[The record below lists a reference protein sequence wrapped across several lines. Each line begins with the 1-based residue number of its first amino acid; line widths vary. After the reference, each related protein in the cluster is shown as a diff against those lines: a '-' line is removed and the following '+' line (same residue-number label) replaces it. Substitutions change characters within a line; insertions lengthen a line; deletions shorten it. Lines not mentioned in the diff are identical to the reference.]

1 MLYADPQPSLPIA
14 PPLIASPQLRAPSA
28 KAKGLLPGQKFL
40 IQLAPQ
46 PQVMSDAKPDVKYLD
61 GFIPS
66 FTFAGPKPG
75 YVHKNGARGVGYYL
89 LDDNESQ
96 REESEKPAGLYPRT
110 MTPTAR
116 QWLATPVVPTAVA
129 TPVVPPPKS
138 HAGKR
143 VPPANWGSELRKE
156 TRGADGY
163 APGYPLH
170 VRTCVG
176 ADGCPLQA
184 HTRVQTQWTREK
196 GRDDRWHAGSVS
208 AVLASGEVTIKYDD
222 GDEWTVDAMNVHLL
236 NSAHPLKSGSCVEQ
250 IWDMVFKILGRT
262 LGCLARENLLGPLL
276 AMIMFVIP
284 FLLCAFGDRR
294 TGEIA
299 LWFKLDSCLSK
310 TTPAFVYTLRAAA
323 AAGARGGVPTPG
335 LALALTHVLALA

>member
-1 MLYADPQPSLPIA
+1 MDVVEPKWRVKTAGFKVTSVPVNLADGGPAYA
-14 PPLIASPQLRAPSA
+14 LRVCCRRHAEDIS
-28 KAKGLLPGQKFL
+28 
-40 IQLAPQ
+40 
-46 PQVMSDAKPDVKYLD
+46 
-61 GFIPS
+61 
-66 FTFAGPKPG
+66 
-75 YVHKNGARGVGYYL
+75 
-89 LDDNESQ
+89 
-96 REESEKPAGLYPRT
+96 
-110 MTPTAR
+110 
-116 QWLATPVVPTAVA
+116 PVVAVTSHTYDYGKSWPTRETAEQPENKEA
-129 TPVVPPPKS
+129 F
-138 HAGKR
+138 
-143 VPPANWGSELRKE
+143 LRWVEREAHPGRRFGRKVC
-156 TRGADGY
+156 GADGM
-163 APGYPLH
+163 PLH
-170 VRTCVG
+170 VN
-176 ADGCPLQA
+176 
-184 HTRVQTQWTREK
+184 TRVQTQWTREK

-222 GDEWTVDAMNVHLL
+222 GDEWTVNAMNVHLL
-236 NSAHPLKSGSCVEQ
+236 NNAHPLKSGSCVEQ